1 MLAIPMRRAL
11 GLGVAVA
18 AIAFGRVY
26 VVGSAAADAE
36 TTPTPPTAPASLPG
50 PEPTAAPTVPVRSGA
65 AVLFSDRPR
74 TALEPVT
81 SSSRRPIDPEEP

>member
-36 TTPTPPTAPASLPG
+36 SHPDTTHRPGKPAGS
-50 PEPTAAPTVPVRSGA
+50 
-65 AVLFSDRPR
+65 
-74 TALEPVT
+74 
-81 SSSRRPIDPEEP
+81 